1 LQHIHQLPRDW
12 LVDPTWG
19 KMMIN
24 PSRIAIICSDQWSTV
39 SKSYRDDLL
48 NSSPLAP
55 LLRLKQQPFAHPNGI
70 PIADRVKKLNAVAP
84 THLHAKRLI
93 QKKYFNMVD
102 LDDSIPLYAF
112 VGRITTQK
120 GVHLILD
127 IAEDII
133 DKTKG

>member
-1 LQHIHQLPRDW
+1 MI
-12 LVDPTWG
+12 
-19 KMMIN
+19 IN

-70 PIADRVKKLNAVAP
+70 PIADRVKKLNVVAP